1 MNQQTNNSVLLK
13 RFRGWLA
20 LMMAVTMLFGS
31 SMTVFAEEYEYN
43 VSNVGNITTGMK
55 YYGGDEIRYEASGS
69 IEILVYV
76 NDEKRDFENVYGY
89 RVVTLSGDES
99 VVYTVSEIYKDGNLT
114 SLKMLADIPKTKYL
128 YRGYNDE
135 DGSVF
140 VKGISVG
147 DTLSA
152 GDSIKNNGS
161 VVSGGFN
168 SVTLI
173 VDGAPVNNA
182 WGDGNTYTFDKD
194 VTVTGVECDDEL
206 NATITFNIIGSG
218 SNNNSGNDTSK
229 DEGEDCD
236 HTGED
241 CTHKDNDADSDE
253 EEDCDHTGEDCTH
266 KDNSVGSGE
275 NKEEP
280 KAEEPKENEEQVFTR
295 ELLESV
301 VAAKA
306 GDNMAVDA
314 TLWHSFN
321 ANVLK
326 ELLSKEGVSYTFYY
340 NYGGECFYITIPAG
354 AVLEEGCEWY
364 GPLKLNAMFGRTMI
378 DKKDLHAAINK

>member
-1 MNQQTNNSVLLK
+1 MNQRTNNSVLLK

-31 SMTVFAEEYEYN
+31 SMTVFAEDYTYDA
-43 VSNVGNITTGMK
+43 SNVGEITTSTK
-55 YYGGDEIRYEASGS
+55 YYGGDVICYEATGGG

-76 NDEKRDFENVYGY
+76 NDEERDFENQSGY
-89 RVVTLSGDES
+89 WVVTLSGDES

-128 YRGYNDE
+128 YRDFDEND
-135 DGSVF
+135 SVF
-140 VKGISVG
+140 VNGISVG
-147 DTLSA
+147 DRLSA
-152 GDSIKNNGS
+152 GDSINNNRS
-161 VVSGGFN
+161 VASGGFN

-194 VTVTGVECDDEL
+194 VTVTGVECDNEL
-206 NATITFNIIGSG
+206 HATITFNIIGSG

-229 DEGEDCD
+229 DEGE
-236 HTGED
+236 EF
-241 CTHKDNDADSDE
+241 K
-253 EEDCDHTGEDCTH
+253 
-266 KDNSVGSGE
+266 
-275 NKEEP
+275 
-280 KAEEPKENEEQVFTR
+280 EEPKENEEHIFTR
-295 ELLESV
+295 ELLEQ
-301 VAAKA
+301 AAGAKS
-306 GDNMAVDA
+306 GDSMVIDA

>member
-182 WGDGNTYTFDKD
+182 WGDGKSYTFDKD

-229 DEGEDCD
+229 DEGE
-236 HTGED
+236 EF
-241 CTHKDNDADSDE
+241 
-253 EEDCDHTGEDCTH
+253 
-266 KDNSVGSGE
+266 
-275 NKEEP
+275 KEEP
-280 KAEEPKENEEQVFTR
+280 KEKEKPEAPKESEEQIFNR
-295 ELLESV
+295 ELLESAA
-301 VAAKA
+301 AAKA
-306 GDNMAVDA
+306 GDNVTIDA
-314 TLWHSFN
+314 TLWHSFSSD
-321 ANVLK
+321 VLK
-326 ELLSKEGVSYTFYY
+326 ELLSKEGVSYTLYY
-340 NYGGECFYITIPAG
+340 NYEGECFYITLPAG

-378 DKKDLHAAINK
+378 DKKDLYAAING

>member
-1 MNQQTNNSVLLK
+1 MNQRTNNSVLLK
-13 RFRGWLA
+13 RLRGWLA

-31 SMTVFAEEYEYN
+31 SMTVFAAEYEYN
-43 VSNVGNITTGMK
+43 ASNVGEITTSTK

-76 NDEKRDFENVYGY
+76 NDEKRDFENVYGFW
-89 RVVTLSGDES
+89 VVTLSGNHS
-99 VVYTVSEIYKDGNLT
+99 VVYTVSDIVIDENSAGLYL
-114 SLKMLADIPKTKYL
+114 SADIPKTKDL
-128 YRGYNDE
+128 YRGYNE
-135 DGSVF
+135 DDSVF

-152 GDSIKNNGS
+152 GDSIKNNRS
-161 VVSGGFN
+161 VESGGFN

-182 WGDGNTYTFDKD
+182 WGDGKSYTFDKD

-206 NATITFNIIGSG
+206 NATITFNTIGSG

-229 DEGEDCD
+229 DEG
-236 HTGED
+236 
-241 CTHKDNDADSDE
+241 
-253 EEDCDHTGEDCTH
+253 EDCDHTGEDCTH

-301 VAAKA
+301 AATKA

>member
-1 MNQQTNNSVLLK
+1 MNQRTNNSVLLK
-13 RFRGWLA
+13 RLKGWLA

-31 SMTVFAEEYEYN
+31 SMTVFAAEYTYN
-43 VSNVGNITTGMK
+43 ASNVGEITTSTK
-55 YYGGDEIRYEASGS
+55 YYGGDTIRYEGSGDF
-69 IEILVYV
+69 EILVYV
-76 NDEKRDFENVYGY
+76 NDEEMDFQYENGY
-89 RVVTLSGDES
+89 YFVTLSGDDS
-99 VVYTVSEIYKDGNLT
+99 VVYTVSEIYIDGDST
-114 SLKMLADIPKTKYL
+114 SLKMQADIPKTKYL
-128 YRGYNDE
+128 YPDFDE
-135 DGSVF
+135 EGSMF
-140 VKGISVG
+140 VNGISVG

-152 GDSIKNNGS
+152 GDSIEYFDEFW
-161 VVSGGFN
+161 SGGFK

-173 VDGAPVNNA
+173 VDGAPVDNA
-182 WGDGNTYTFDKD
+182 WGDGNSYTFDKD
-194 VTVTGVECDDEL
+194 VIVTNVEGYIDAEYDRYATVSF
-206 NATITFNIIGSG
+206 ISSGSG

-236 HTGED
+236 HSGED
-241 CTHKDNDADSDE
+241 CEHKGSSDVKRE
-253 EEDCDHTGEDCTH
+253 ES
-266 KDNSVGSGE
+266 KV
-275 NKEEP
+275 
-280 KAEEPKENEEQVFTR
+280 EEPKENEEHIFTR
-295 ELLESV
+295 ELLEQASG
-301 VAAKA
+301 AKS
-306 GDNMAVDA
+306 GDSMVIDA

>member
-1 MNQQTNNSVLLK
+1 MEGIRMNQRTNNSVLLK

-31 SMTVFAEEYEYN
+31 SMTVFAAEYEYN
-43 VSNVGNITTGMK
+43 ASNVGGITTGMK

-76 NDEKRDFENVYGY
+76 NDEKRDFENVYGFW
-89 RVVTLSGDES
+89 VVTLSGNHS
-99 VVYTVSEIYKDGNLT
+99 VVYTVSDIVIDENSAGLYL
-114 SLKMLADIPKTKYL
+114 SADIPKTKDL
-128 YRGYNDE
+128 YRGYNE
-135 DGSVF
+135 DDSVF

-152 GDSIKNNGS
+152 GDSIKNNRS
-161 VVSGGFN
+161 VESGGFN

-182 WGDGNTYTFDKD
+182 WGDGKSYTFDKD

-206 NATITFNIIGSG
+206 HATITFSTGANSNASSGGS
-218 SNNNSGNDTSK
+218 STDSGDASQGNA
-229 DEGEDCD
+229 GEDKSD
-236 HTGED
+236 SI
-241 CTHKDNDADSDE
+241 KDN
-253 EEDCDHTGEDCTH
+253 
-266 KDNSVGSGE
+266 KK
-275 NKEEP
+275 KEKPE
-280 KAEEPKENEEQVFTR
+280 APKESEEQIFNR
-295 ELLESV
+295 ELLES
-301 VAAKA
+301 AATAKA
-306 GDNMAVDA
+306 GDNIAIDA
-314 TLWHSFN
+314 TLWHSFS

-326 ELLSKEGVSYTFYY
+326 ELLSKEGVSYTLYY

-364 GPLKLNAMFGRTMI
+364 GPLKLNAMFGRTMVE
-378 DKKDLHAAINK
+378 KKDLHAAINK

>member
-1 MNQQTNNSVLLK
+1 MNQRTNNSVLLK

-31 SMTVFAEEYEYN
+31 SMTVFAAEYEYN
-43 VSNVGNITTGMK
+43 ASNVGEITTGTK

-76 NDEKRDFENVYGY
+76 NDEERDFDLVYGY
-89 RVVTLSGDES
+89 WVVTLSGDES
-99 VVYTVSEIYKDGNLT
+99 VVYTVSEIYKDGYST
-114 SLKMLADIPKTKYL
+114 SLKMQADIPKTKHL
-128 YRGYNDE
+128 ERGINE
-135 DGSVF
+135 DDSVF

-152 GDSIKNNGS
+152 GDNIKNNRS
-161 VVSGGFN
+161 VESGGFN

-173 VDGAPVNNA
+173 VDGAQVDNA
-182 WGDGNTYTFDKD
+182 WGGGKTYTFDKD
-194 VTVTGVECDDEL
+194 VIVTGVECDDEL
-206 NATITFNIIGSG
+206 NATITFNTIGSG

-229 DEGEDCD
+229 DEGE
-236 HTGED
+236 GF
-241 CTHKDNDADSDE
+241 K
-253 EEDCDHTGEDCTH
+253 
-266 KDNSVGSGE
+266 
-275 NKEEP
+275 
-280 KAEEPKENEEQVFTR
+280 EEPKENEEHIFTR
-295 ELLESV
+295 ELLEQ
-301 VAAKA
+301 AAGAKS
-306 GDNMAVDA
+306 GDSMVIDA

>member
-1 MNQQTNNSVLLK
+1 MNQRTNNSVLLK

-31 SMTVFAEEYEYN
+31 SMTVFAADYTYDA
-43 VSNVGNITTGMK
+43 SNVGEITTSTK
-55 YYGGDEIRYEASGS
+55 YYGGDVICYEATGGG

-76 NDEKRDFENVYGY
+76 NDEERDFENQSGY
-89 RVVTLSGDES
+89 WVVTLSGDES

-128 YRGYNDE
+128 YRDFDEND
-135 DGSVF
+135 SVF
-140 VKGISVG
+140 VNGISVG
-147 DTLSA
+147 DRLSA
-152 GDSIKNNGS
+152 GDSINNNRS
-161 VVSGGFN
+161 VASGGFN

-182 WGDGNTYTFDKD
+182 WGDGNIYTFDKD
-194 VTVTGVECDDEL
+194 VTVTGVECDNEL
-206 NATITFNIIGSG
+206 HATITFNIIGSG

-241 CTHKDNDADSDE
+241 CTHKDN
-253 EEDCDHTGEDCTH
+253 
-266 KDNSVGSGE
+266 SVGSGE

-280 KAEEPKENEEQVFTR
+280 KAEEPKENEEQIFTK
-295 ELLESV
+295 ELLVSAV
-301 VAAKA
+301 NVKA